1 MSEHDAQL
9 QWERRAGRWAG
20 AAAFASVALL
30 LAAQIISASA
40 ATRERGDRAGLLNLH
55 ENSGVVL
62 TATVLQV
69 LSTFLLAG
77 VLLYLLRATR
87 YRRTEGFMPAV
98 GPMIMLAPILVGVGG
113 ILGQLDVLDIAER
126 FAESPERTE
135 RLADRLLDDRDTTS
149 VFIGYAGNLA
159 LGFGLVVVNLH
170 AMRAGL
176 ETRFLGIIGIVIGA
190 LYVLPLFPGGP
201 LIVQIFWLGALGAV
215 LLDFYPGGR
224 GEAWSTGTAVHWPS
238 AAERRREAL
247 AAQAAAD
254 APGEPGPHEETEP
267 AETPRRRRKRRR

>member
-20 AAAFASVALL
+20 IAAIASVVLL

-40 ATRERGDRAGLLNLH
+40 ATREEGDRAGLLNLH
-55 ENSGVVL
+55 ENSGAVL
-62 TATVLQV
+62 TATVAQI

-77 VLLYLLRATR
+77 VLLYLMRATR

-98 GPMIMLAPILVGVGG
+98 GPLIMIAPVLVAVGG

-126 FAESPERTE
+126 FADSSERTE
-135 RLADRLLDDRDTTS
+135 RLADRLLDERDTTP
-149 VFIGYAGNLA
+149 VFIGYAGNIA
-159 LGFGLVVVNLH
+159 LGFGLVVVNLN

-201 LIVQIFWLGALGAV
+201 LIVQIFWLGALAAV
-215 LLDFYPGGR
+215 FLDFWPGGR
-224 GEAWSTGTAVHWPS
+224 GEAWRTGTAVHWPS
-238 AAERRREAL
+238 AAERRREEL
-247 AAQAAAD
+247 AARAAAD
-254 APGEPGPHEETEP
+254 ADEEPGPEEETEP
-267 AETPRRRRKRRR
+267 ATPPRRRRKRRR